1 MQTLR
6 TPRFIGL
13 VGFIGL
19 VRLVVECVGNARDV
33 DRSQG
38 SDPHR
43 RCRASNLDA
52 YAAHAEWDL
61 GSIETGKLA
70 DLVVLS
76 RDIMRA
82 LPVDILRTTVV
93 RTIVAGRTVY
103 SAPASSSSQ

>member
-1 MQTLR
+1 VQTLR

-33 DRSQG
+33 DHSQG
-38 SDPHR
+38 SDPYR

-52 YAAHAEWDL
+52 YAADAEWDL

-82 LPVDILRTTVV
+82 PPADILRPTVV
-93 RTIVAGRTVY
+93 RTVVDGRAVY
-103 SAPASSSSQ
+103 SAPVPSSPQ